1 MDKVKFL
8 TDLNIQEIVSF
19 IVEDSKIEYDEALDL
34 FYKSET
40 FKKLADEQTGLYRE
54 SAAYIYSLFKSEIQ
68 TGTFPIE
75 Q

>member
-1 MDKVKFL
+1 MDKVRFL
-8 TDLNIQEIVSF
+8 TDQNIQDIVAF
-19 IVEDSKIEYDEALDL
+19 IVEDKKIEYDEALDL

-54 SAAYIYSLFKSEIQ
+54 SSAYVYSLFESEVK